1 MEFGKHKWY
10 KNSIDDC
17 DLKILDRYIIKNFL
31 GTFFFILLVIMSIAV
46 VFDVSEKIDDF
57 LKNKAPLNEI
67 LFSYYVNFVIYYAN
81 LFSALLIFIAVIFF
95 TSKLANRSEIIATL
109 SSGVSYNRILVPYFI
124 ASTVLVA
131 ASLYLNH
138 QLIPIANQQRLI
150 FEDRYTGS
158 QYTPDRM
165 NIHREI
171 APGSIA
177 YFQVYSP
184 HSASGYKFSIE
195 QWEEGRLKYKMISER
210 AEFDSTSGKWI
221 IHNFYE
227 RYLNYYGHVEQIK
240 TGAHKDTLIEL
251 TPENLRYKTEYASAL
266 PNKELREFIELEK
279 QRGSDSVVFWE
290 IELYQRTS
298 YPFATYVLTLIAVSV
313 SSRKIRGGL
322 GLNLVFGFMV
332 VFIYIFSMRMTTV
345 AATNAGLDPLIA
357 VWIPNFIFGVLG
369 VFIYRIAPK

>member
-1 MEFGKHKWY
+1 
-10 KNSIDDC
+10 
-17 DLKILDRYIIKNFL
+17 
-31 GTFFFILLVIMSIAV
+31 MSIAM

-57 LKNKAPLNEI
+57 LKNEAPLNEI
-67 LFSYYVNFVIYYAN
+67 LFSYYVNFVIYYGN
-81 LFSALLIFIAVIFF
+81 LFSALLIFITVIFF
-95 TSKLANRSEIIATL
+95 TSKLANRTEFIAIL
-109 SSGVSYNRILVPYFI
+109 SSGVSFKRILVPYFI
-124 ASTVLVA
+124 ASTLLVA

-138 QLIPIANQQRLI
+138 QLIPIANQQRLE
-150 FEDRYTGS
+150 FEDKYTGS

-171 APGSIA
+171 APGTIA

-184 HSASGYKFSIE
+184 HTASGYKFSIE
-195 QWEEGRLKYKMISER
+195 QWNEGRLKYKMISER
-210 AEFDSTSGKWI
+210 AEFDSTSGRWI
-221 IHNFYE
+221 VHNYYE
-227 RYLNYYGHVEQIK
+227 RFLNYDGHIEQLNS
-240 TGAHKDTLIEL
+240 GQRLDTLLDL
-251 TPENLRYKTEYASAL
+251 TPENLRYKAEYASAL
-266 PNKELREFIELEK
+266 PNKELKAFIESEK
-279 QRGSDSVVFWE
+279 QRGSDAVTFYE

-322 GLNLVFGFMV
+322 GLNLVFGFIV

-369 VFIYRIAPK
+369 AFIYRFAPK